1 MMKGMEMNQSQR
13 VERLRRVAR
22 AYADTVDVPRFSA
35 AAVRARMPVAASSG
49 FAWRWAS
56 AALAASLLVVAFAFG
71 GRAVVA
77 QVERMLQAFATI
89 GGQTVPVAVSTVSL
103 EQARRD
109 MPFAVIAPAA
119 IPLGFDETINE
130 LNISTSRM
138 DSRLLFQFRN
148 GSAPELTIIESA
160 ARGATP
166 QASMRLW
173 MTQSIRGE
181 APPPVPPPAMAR
193 SLPNA
198 ASGEHAFVQFG
209 RNGQVQ
215 RRVRL
220 EPLTWVVRGTRIDLI
235 SPPGLLTGEQLAAI
249 RRAMSH

>member
-1 MMKGMEMNQSQR
+1 MEMNQSQR

-22 AYADTVDVPRFSA
+22 AYAETIDVPRFNA
-35 AAVRARMPVAASSG
+35 AAVRVRMPAAAPAG
-49 FAWRWAS
+49 FAWRWAG
-56 AALAASLLVVAFAFG
+56 AALAAALLVVAFAFG
-71 GRAVVA
+71 SRAVVA
-77 QVERMLQAFATI
+77 QVERILQAFATI

-103 EQARRD
+103 DQARRD

-130 LNISTSRM
+130 LNISSSRL

-148 GSAPELTIIESA
+148 GDRAPELTIIESA

-166 QASMRLW
+166 QSSMRLW
-173 MTQSIRGE
+173 MTQRINGE
-181 APPPVPPPAMAR
+181 APPPVPPPAGA
-193 SLPNA
+193 LPNA

-215 RRVRL
+215 RRVRI

-235 SPPGLLTGEQLAAI
+235 SPPGLLSGEQLAAI

>member
-1 MMKGMEMNQSQR
+1 MKGMEMSQSQR

-22 AYADTVDVPRFSA
+22 AYAETIDVPRFNA
-35 AAVRARMPVAASSG
+35 AAIRARMPAGAAGG

-56 AALAASLLVVAFAFG
+56 AAVAASLLVVAFAFG

-119 IPLGFDETINE
+119 IPPGFDGTIDE
-130 LNISTSRM
+130 LNVTSSRL
-138 DSRLLFQFRN
+138 DSRLLFQYRN
-148 GSAPELTIIESA
+148 GNAPELTIIESA

-166 QASMRLW
+166 QSSMRLW
-173 MTQSIRGE
+173 MTQSIRGV
-181 APPPVPPPAMAR
+181 APPAGPPPAVAR

-215 RRVRL
+215 RRVRI

-235 SPPGLLTGEQLAAI
+235 SPPGLLSGEQLAAI
-249 RRAMSH
+249 RRAMSY